1 MNRYRVGENDLLS
14 LRLTVHVNTP
24 EIDFDLVLKI
34 TSCTQCFYTQEAG
47 DSDDAES
54 FVTFS

>member
-1 MNRYRVGENDLLS
+1 MNRHRVGENDLLS

-24 EIDFDLVLKI
+24 EIDFDLVSKI